1 MIFSDE
7 DTDVKALVSSWL
19 SSQPDSEQQ
28 ILSGWIEDYFYK
40 AVEWVLKKVSSSHY
54 FVKLKLCKD
63 HNWFEFCLSV

>member
-1 MIFSDE
+1 MKIKRYITNFSDE

-40 AVEWVLKKVSSSHY
+40 AVEWVLKRVNTIESLLKV
-54 FVKLKLCKD
+54 
-63 HNWFEFCLSV
+63 